1 MRCPKA
7 YSSIDRHMHMIAY
20 ESLEKLLSL
29 RVENNCVNEKNWGRD
44 TQLDIVRSSRT
55 LSDSVE
61 HYPVRTDFV
70 QVGVSGEEVKKQTSS
85 DSIQTL

>member
-1 MRCPKA
+1 
-7 YSSIDRHMHMIAY
+7 MIAY

-55 LSDSVE
+55 LSDSVK

-85 DSIQTL
+85 DLIQTL